1 MKKIFSLILCLCMIL
16 SFTGCSV
23 SENRFFTL
31 YDEITKLDCFDFH
44 SDVEIKLSSDSSN
57 ELIKMVSEEMEI
69 ELKPFENIK
78 LGIDGKVN
86 VDKSYMN
93 LIFNLEEV
101 VNNINTSTSVVFTE
115 GGIFISK
122 ESLLNL
128 YSFYLDTTTVF
139 TSDTIGTIISKLNDE
154 IKEVN
159 YICIDTVNVFSELR
173 YFEEVE
179 TIEDV
184 ANIKIEDR
192 AVLDIL
198 QLIFSND
205 FLSKLDVEIVEKV
218 NNEYVL
224 NLKSEE
230 IFDII
235 KSYLDYLTDNLDKVE
250 DTLLD
255 DNRLNSMFG
264 SVANTEESAK
274 EVNAKASS
282 YYKTVLNII
291 DSIEDLSV
299 AFENEENNKVIINN
313 LETIKG
319 SELSIKLGKTD
330 NGYSEEEKLILVY
343 NGVSYADVVV
353 KTNISKNYI
362 EPEIIVGSPM
372 EDFLISATKIS
383 YLVNP
388 AEIIEAQWYANSSD
402 YLNEIYMEVGRKEGT
417 EDIISSYILV
427 EDRLYLPLR
436 QICETFGEEVVW
448 DSINNKAFVVRGSE
462 RIDMTGMIIEGKTY
476 LRIRDFEKLN
486 YKIDYIGG
494 QEYNS
499 VTIVKN

>member
-1 MKKIFSLILCLCMIL
+1 MKKIFSLILCLCMIC
-16 SFTGCSV
+16 SFTGCSMA
-23 SENRFFTL
+23 ENRFFTL

-44 SDVEIKLSSDSSN
+44 SDVEIKLSFDSSN
-57 ELIKMVSEEMEI
+57 ELIKIVNEEMEI

-93 LIFNLEEV
+93 LIFNLEEAT
-101 VNNINTSTSVVFTE
+101 NGINTSTSVVFTE

-139 TSDTIGTIISKLNDE
+139 TSETIGTIISKLNEE

-173 YFEEVE
+173 YFEDVE

-192 AVLDIL
+192 AILDVL
-198 QLIFSND
+198 QLIFSKD
-205 FLSKLDVEIVEKV
+205 FMSKLDLELVEKV

-224 NLKSEE
+224 TIKSEE
-230 IFDII
+230 VVNIV
-235 KSYLDYLTDNLDKVE
+235 KSYLDYLVDNLDNVE
-250 DTLLD
+250 NTLLSD
-255 DNRLNSMFG
+255 ERLNNMFG
-264 SVANTEESAK
+264 SIANTEEGAK
-274 EVNAKASS
+274 EVNEKASS
-282 YYKTVLNII
+282 YHKTVLDII
-291 DSIEDLSV
+291 DGLEDLNI
-299 AFENEENNKVIINN
+299 ALEDEETNKVITDNFGII
-313 LETIKG
+313 TG

-330 NGYSEEEKLILVY
+330 NGYSEEEKLVLVY
-343 NGVSYADVVV
+343 NGVSYADVIV
-353 KTNISKNYI
+353 KTNINKNYI
-362 EPEIIVGSPM
+362 EPKIVVGSPI
-372 EDFLISATKIS
+372 EDFVTSATKIS
-383 YLVNP
+383 YMVNP
-388 AEIIEAQWYANSSD
+388 AEIIEAQWHANSSE
-402 YLNEIYMEVGRKEGT
+402 YLNDIYMEVGRREGT

-448 DSINNKAFVVRGSE
+448 DSINNKAYVVRGSE
-462 RIDMTGMIIEGKTY
+462 RIDMTGMIIEGRTY

-486 YKIDYIGG
+486 YKIDYVGG